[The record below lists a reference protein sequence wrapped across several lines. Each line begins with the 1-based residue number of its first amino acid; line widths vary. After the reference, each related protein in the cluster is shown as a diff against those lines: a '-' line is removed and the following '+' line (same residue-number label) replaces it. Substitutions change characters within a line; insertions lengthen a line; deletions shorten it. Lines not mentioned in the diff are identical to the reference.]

1 MSLLINL
8 TLLIACFSATAL
20 MWGIL
25 RELRRIDGTVMQ
37 LEIIIDR
44 QSAKIADLERNE
56 DSGRM
61 AAPLRSV
68 RDADL
73 LDQIRFCADIG
84 APAGQ
89 ISEEN
94 AN

>member
-44 QSAKIADLERNE
+44 QAAKIQDLER
-56 DSGRM
+56 R
-61 AAPLRSV
+61 
-68 RDADL
+68 
-73 LDQIRFCADIG
+73 
-84 APAGQ
+84 
-89 ISEEN
+89 
-94 AN
+94 